1 MANLIDLPDPADLVD
16 LFRLY
21 PETAA
26 LALPLAQ
33 HILRGESPLSVM
45 QRELIFAF
53 GSGLNACHYC
63 HGAHTSAAVALGLD
77 EALMADLLKDIDGA
91 GIDESFKPLLKYVK
105 KLTQS
110 PSKITRADA
119 DAVRAAGWSDD
130 ALHSAIT
137 VCALNNFFNRWVDGS
152 GVDGSDAYV
161 AERGQFLAQNGYLPN
176 NTARD

>member
-1 MANLIDLPDPADLVD
+1 MANLIALPEPADLVD

-21 PETAA
+21 PETAKV
-26 LALPLAQ
+26 ALPLAQ
-33 HILRGESPLSVM
+33 HILRSDSPLTVM

-63 HGAHTSAAVALGLD
+63 HGAHTAAAEALGLD
-77 EALMADLLKDIDGA
+77 TSLMASLLEDIDTA
-91 GIDESFKPLLKYVK
+91 PIDEPFKPILKYVK
-105 KLTQS
+105 KLTQT
-110 PSKITRADA
+110 PSKVTRADA

-137 VCALNNFFNRWVDGS
+137 VCALHNFFNRWVDGS

-161 AERGQFLAQNGYLPN
+161 RERGEYLADNGYLPS
-176 NTARD
+176 NTDRD

>member
-1 MANLIDLPDPADLVD
+1 MANLSNLPETADLVD
-16 LFRLY
+16 LFQLY
-21 PETAA
+21 PDTAA
-26 LALPLAQ
+26 LAMPLAQ
-33 HILRGESPLSVM
+33 HILRGDSPLSVM

-63 HGAHTSAAVALGLD
+63 YGAHTAAAEALGLD
-77 EALMADLLKDIDGA
+77 TALMASLLENIDA
-91 GIDESFKPLLKYVK
+91 AAIDEPLKPLLKYVK
-105 KLTQS
+105 KLTET
-110 PSKITRADA
+110 PSKVTRSDA

-176 NTARD
+176 DTERD